1 MERIMKDKDAIYGLM
16 IPFLFIWGMC
26 GALLI
31 LVIIDAIFGLGLAQ

>member
-1 MERIMKDKDAIYGLM
+1 MRDKHAMYGLM

-26 GALLI
+26 GALLV